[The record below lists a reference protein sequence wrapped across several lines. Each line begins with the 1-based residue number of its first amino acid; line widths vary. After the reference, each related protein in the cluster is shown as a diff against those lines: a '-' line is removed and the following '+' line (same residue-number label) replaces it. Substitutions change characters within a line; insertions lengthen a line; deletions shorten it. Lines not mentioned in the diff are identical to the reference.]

1 MDTLLEINNLEVK
14 FQSSQ
19 QELRALKNIS
29 FTVRKGETVCIVGES
44 GSGKSIT
51 SLSSMRLLPRNGRI
65 SNGSIQFKK
74 QDIAQETEKN
84 LAKIRGKEMSMIF
97 QEPMTA
103 LNPTFTIGYQLREPL
118 MIHQKLS
125 KKEALK
131 RSIIM
136 LEKVGIPTPKEKM
149 TAYPHELSGGMRQR
163 VMIAIALSCE
173 PSLLIAD
180 EPTTA
185 LDVTIQ
191 AQILN
196 LIEELKQQMEMGIVF
211 VTHDMGV
218 VAEIADRVVVMYAG
232 EIIENGDVKSIF
244 NNPSH
249 PYTEKLLAS
258 VPAIDKEQ
266 AVEGI
271 PGSMPSLDEQI
282 SGCQFHPRCPFAM
295 EKCKH
300 KSPPCFEV
308 STTHQSRCWLLEV
321 NNKNG
326 RTST

>member
-1 MDTLLEINNLEVK
+1 MNTLLEVNDLEVK
-14 FQSSQ
+14 FKSSQ
-19 QELRALKNIS
+19 QELKALKNIS
-29 FTVRKGETVCIVGES
+29 FSVKKGETVCIVGES

-51 SLSSMRLLPRNGRI
+51 SLSLMRLLPRNGQI
-65 SNGSIQFKK
+65 SNGSIKFKEN
-74 QDIAQETEKN
+74 DIVQETEKT
-84 LAKIRGKEMSMIF
+84 LEKIRGKEISMIF

-103 LNPTFTIGYQLREPL
+103 LNPTFTVGYQLKEPL
-118 MIHQKLS
+118 VTHQRLS
-125 KKEALK
+125 KSEAK
-131 RSIIM
+131 KKSIIM
-136 LEKVGIPTPKEKM
+136 LEKVGIPNPKEKLNV
-149 TAYPHELSGGMRQR
+149 YPHELSGGMRQR
-163 VMIAIALSCE
+163 IMIAMALSCE

-232 EIIENGDVKSIF
+232 EIIENGDVKNVF

-249 PYTEKLLAS
+249 PYTQKLLAS

-266 AVEGI
+266 PVEGI
-271 PGSMPSLDEQI
+271 PGSMPSLEDHI
-282 SGCQFHPRCPFAM
+282 SGCQFHTRCPFAM
-295 EKCKH
+295 EKCTH
-300 KSPPCFEV
+300 KSPPFFDIS
-308 STTHQSRCWLLEV
+308 STHESKCWLLEV
-321 NNKNG
+321 KNKNEQ
-326 RTST
+326 TST

>member
-1 MDTLLEINNLEVK
+1 MNTLLEVNDLEVK
-14 FQSSQ
+14 FKSSQ
-19 QELRALKNIS
+19 QELKALKNIS
-29 FTVRKGETVCIVGES
+29 FSVKKGETVCIVGES

-51 SLSSMRLLPRNGRI
+51 SLSLMRLLPRNGQI
-65 SNGSIQFKK
+65 SNGSIKFKEN
-74 QDIAQETEKN
+74 DIVQETEKT
-84 LAKIRGKEMSMIF
+84 LEKIRGKEISMIF

-103 LNPTFTIGYQLREPL
+103 LNPTFTVGYQLKEPL
-118 MIHQKLS
+118 VTHQRLS
-125 KKEALK
+125 KSEAK
-131 RSIIM
+131 KKSIIM
-136 LEKVGIPTPKEKM
+136 LEKVGIPNPKEKLNV
-149 TAYPHELSGGMRQR
+149 YPHELSGGMRQR
-163 VMIAIALSCE
+163 IMIAMALSCE

-232 EIIENGDVKSIF
+232 EIIENGDVKNIF

-249 PYTEKLLAS
+249 PYTQKLLAS

-266 AVEGI
+266 PVEGI
-271 PGSMPSLDEQI
+271 PGSMPSLEDHI
-282 SGCQFHPRCPFAM
+282 SGCQFHTRCPFAM
-295 EKCKH
+295 EKCTH
-300 KSPPCFEV
+300 KSPPFFDIS
-308 STTHQSRCWLLEV
+308 STHESKCWLLEV
-321 NNKNG
+321 KNKNEQ
-326 RTST
+326 TST